1 MKISRVTGWQY
12 CHPTVTLSSPRILL
26 NHNAISGKV
35 TGWQWKLKIENWK
48 LKVRSWKLKV
58 ERLLERKKAPN
69 ILFSASFRVVSPG
82 IEPGTQGFS
91 VLCSTN
97 WAMTPFCDLRVQRYS
112 FFLNLASK
120 YRKKCRKA
128 CIFYFSIFVFQL
140 FVVPLQ
146 RFLGHSESSA
156 VGSVPRSGRGGREF
170 ESPLSDGN

>member
-1 MKISRVTGWQY
+1 MTVLSPYRHPLVTS
-12 CHPTVTLSSPRILL
+12 HPIESQRNKWKGDGVTV
-26 NHNAISGKV
+26 KV
-35 TGWQWKLKIENWK
+35 E
-48 LKVRSWKLKV
+48 SWKLKV
-58 ERLLERKKAPN
+58 ESWKTIEKINAPN

-97 WAMTPFCDLRVQRYS
+97 WAMTPFCVLRVQRYS

-120 YRKKCRKA
+120 YKKKCRKA
-128 CIFYFSIFVFQL
+128 CIFYFSIFVSQL
-140 FVVPLQ
+140 FVVSLQ